1 MDTLFDLIN
10 TENKQCKILKTSE
23 VMEYLDIRKHK
34 LNKLI
39 KDGEIGVHKNE
50 KSRNEFSRA
59 EI

>member
-23 VMEYLDIRKHK
+23 VMEYLDIRKQK

>member
-39 KDGEIGVHKNE
+39 KDGEIGVHKN
-50 KSRNEFSRA
+50 
-59 EI
+59 